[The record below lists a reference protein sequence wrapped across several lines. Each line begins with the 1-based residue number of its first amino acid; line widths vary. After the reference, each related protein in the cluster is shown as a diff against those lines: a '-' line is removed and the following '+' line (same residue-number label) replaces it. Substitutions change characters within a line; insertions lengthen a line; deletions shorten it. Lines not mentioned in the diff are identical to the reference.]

1 MRKLTLIFPMAGQGA
16 RFGYRFK
23 PFLEVQGKTFIEA
36 AFEPFRK
43 GLPQIGKVYFI
54 VTAEQERSHG
64 VSARL
69 DEMFAGVPF
78 ETVVLEAPTDGPA
91 ETLRQ
96 CLAARNIT
104 GPILVCDCDHAV
116 DVDGLL
122 RATQDAGIA
131 CAIPTWDLDGES
143 LASWSVAAIHDNL
156 ITAVAEKALPVSG
169 ENFRGM
175 IGCYYFADAAQVAR
189 NIAAADMIYISDIIG
204 EYLRDGHPVLS
215 VPITQAHFFGDPVR
229 LAQVT
234 QVAGQR

>member
-1 MRKLTLIFPMAGQGA
+1 MGKLSLIFPMAGQGA

-23 PFLEVQGKTFIEA
+23 PFLEVQDRTFIEA

-43 GLPQIGKVYFI
+43 GLSQIDKVYFI
-54 VTAEQERSHG
+54 ITAEQEHTHD

-69 DEMFAGVPF
+69 GEMFAGVPF

-96 CLAARNIT
+96 CLAAQDIS

-116 DVDGLL
+116 HVDGLL
-122 RATQDAGIA
+122 QATRNPDIA

-143 LASWSVAAIHDNL
+143 LASWSVAAIHDDL
-156 ITAVAEKALPVSG
+156 ITAVAEKTLPASG
-169 ENFRGM
+169 GNFRGM
-175 IGCYYFADAAQVAR
+175 IGCYYFADAARVMHSITAG
-189 NIAAADMIYISDIIG
+189 NMIYISDIIR
-204 EYLRDGHPVLS
+204 EYLRTGRPVLS
-215 VPITQAHFFGDPVR
+215 VPVARAHFFGDPAR

-234 QVAGQR
+234 QVAAQR